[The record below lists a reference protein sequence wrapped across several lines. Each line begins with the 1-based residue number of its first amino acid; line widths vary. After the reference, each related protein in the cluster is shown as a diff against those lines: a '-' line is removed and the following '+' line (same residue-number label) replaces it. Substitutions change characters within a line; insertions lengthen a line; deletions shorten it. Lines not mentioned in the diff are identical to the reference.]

1 MESLPPVVLSVVSV
15 LTLSVCVAVWL
26 STTGRSITLP
36 HVSKTRLAF
45 FVGWV
50 VLAGLLWV
58 SDYPASWRLP
68 ELVNYL
74 AEPTLAAF
82 RILCVTATGAVI
94 FGSAVGLLFWA
105 GRRRR

>member
-1 MESLPPVVLSVVSV
+1 MEFLPPLTSILSV

-26 STTGRSITLP
+26 GTGRSITLP

-45 FVGWV
+45 FGGWLA
-50 VLAGLLWV
+50 LAGLLWV
-58 SDYPASWRLP
+58 SDYPAAWRLP
-68 ELVNYL
+68 ELIDYL

-82 RILCVTATGAVI
+82 RILCVTAIGAVI
-94 FGSAVGLLFWA
+94 FGSAVALLSWA

>member
-1 MESLPPVVLSVVSV
+1 MLSVLSV
-15 LTLSVCVAVWL
+15 LTLSVCAAVWVGA
-26 STTGRSITLP
+26 GRSITLP
-36 HVSKTRLAF
+36 NVSKTRLAF
-45 FVGWV
+45 FVGWI

-68 ELVNYL
+68 ELINYL

-94 FGSAVGLLFWA
+94 FGSAVALLFWA
-105 GRRRR
+105 GRKRR